1 MKKLKHIKKIDE
13 LLDSIGKSRV
23 SGKYSVVWSNGVLTY
38 EPTQEELL
46 QLFTKRPVSMRI
58 DENVKTIT
66 LMPMDDW
73 SDVKIILRVQQ
84 ALKDLIRDNTITGD
98 WTVEIG
104 TKGNV
109 AKSFGSNR
117 VADLIKYDAKW
128 QKSIPYIFHGTTTWH
143 LPEIKKTGL
152 QPRSK
157 TEFDPNWDRH
167 YTEESPE
174 QIYLTIDFER
184 AMYYARHAVDFL
196 KKQGIES
203 SPVVLEIRD
212 MPTKDLVMDDDFKN
226 NQGIMHLLMAMSGS
240 TPKDTYQRSLRGS
253 GQVAHQGGIEPEM
266 IVAKWQDGKR
276 KSFSAGSR

>member
-1 MKKLKHIKKIDE
+1 MRKLKHIKRIDE
-13 LLDSIGKSRV
+13 LLDSIGKSRA
-23 SGKYSVVWSNGVLTY
+23 SGEYRVIWANGVLMY
-38 EPTQEELL
+38 EPKQEELL
-46 QLFTKRPVSMRI
+46 HLFTQRPVSMKVN
-58 DENVKTIT
+58 EKEKTVK

-84 ALKDLIRDNTITGD
+84 ALKDLIRDNSITED

-109 AKSFGSNR
+109 ARSFGSNK
-117 VADLIKYDAKW
+117 VGDLIKYDAKW

-143 LPEIKKTGL
+143 LPEIKKNGL

-157 TEFDPNWDRH
+157 TDFDPNWDRH

-184 AMYYARHAVDFL
+184 AMYYANHAVNFL
-196 KKQGIES
+196 KGQGIEA

-253 GQVAHQGGIEPEM
+253 GQVAHKGGIDPSM
-266 IVAKWQDGKR
+266 IVAKWENGEDR
-276 KSFSAGSR
+276 KNF